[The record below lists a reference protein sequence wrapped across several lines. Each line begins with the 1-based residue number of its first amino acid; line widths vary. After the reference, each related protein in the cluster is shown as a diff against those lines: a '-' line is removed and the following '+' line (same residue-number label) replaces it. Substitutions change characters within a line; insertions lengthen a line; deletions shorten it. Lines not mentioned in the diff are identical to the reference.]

1 MVHIG
6 IIPDGNRRWCRK
18 NDYPLFEMTD
28 KWMLIVNK
36 KIDEIL
42 PLILN
47 ETKRQKY
54 NDLKDINEVSL
65 YVASIDNMKRND
77 GTIETIYQ
85 FIRRL
90 EYKYIEIMD
99 KLEKSKKNKILEYID
114 KISINIVGD
123 FDLLPNDIKDI
134 CAKLSAKRSQNPIY
148 IINVAL
154 AYDYE
159 KDILNFS
166 NNTNEN
172 YNRKQ
177 SKIDLII
184 RTGSEKR
191 LSGFFPIQS
200 IYAEL
205 FFLTK
210 LWPEFD
216 INDLKQILKTFRK
229 RNRRFGM

>member
-6 IIPDGNRRWCRK
+6 IIPDGNRRWCKK
-18 NDYPLFEMTD
+18 NDYPLSEMTD
-28 KWMLIVNK
+28 RWMFIVNK
-36 KIDEIL
+36 NIDETL

-54 NDLKDINEVSL
+54 NDLKDIKEVSL

-90 EYKYIEIMD
+90 EYKYTEIMD

-114 KISINIVGD
+114 KTSINIVGD
-123 FDLLPNDIKDI
+123 LDLLPDDIKEI
-134 CAKLSAKRSQNPIY
+134 CAKLSAKRSENPIY
-148 IINVAL
+148 TINVGL

-166 NNTNEN
+166 NNTYEY

-177 SKIDLII
+177 SKIDLIV

-200 IYAEL
+200 MYAEL
-205 FFLTK
+205 FFLKK
-210 LWPEFD
+210 LWPEFG
-216 INDLKQILKTFRK
+216 ITDLKQIFKIFRK

>member
-134 CAKLSAKRSQNPIY
+134 CAKLSAKRSQNHIY

>member
-18 NDYPLFEMTD
+18 NDYPLSEMTD
-28 KWMLIVNK
+28 RWMFIVNK
-36 KIDEIL
+36 NIDEIL

-54 NDLKDINEVSL
+54 NDLKDIKEVSL

-90 EYKYIEIMD
+90 EYKYTEIMD

-114 KISINIVGD
+114 KTSINIVGD
-123 FDLLPNDIKDI
+123 LDLLPDDIKEI
-134 CAKLSAKRSQNPIY
+134 CAKLSAKRSENSIY
-148 IINVAL
+148 TINVGL

-166 NNTNEN
+166 NNTYEY

-177 SKIDLII
+177 SKIDLIV

-200 IYAEL
+200 MYAEL
-205 FFLTK
+205 FFLKK
-210 LWPEFD
+210 LWPEFG
-216 INDLKQILKTFRK
+216 ITDLKQIFKNFRK
-229 RNRRFGM
+229 RNRKFGL